1 MERAMSKLLTKNLAA
16 VGVVTFGVAT
26 ALMMM
31 TTLFMCIGIFA
42 GEWAVLHALAALG
55 MTAGFA
61 VLTACCMAVSEWHGN
76 AFWRGKD
83 EKRAV

>member
-1 MERAMSKLLTKNLAA
+1 MKRAMNELLIKNLAA

-26 ALMMM
+26 LLMLL
-31 TTLFMCIGIFA
+31 TTLFICVGMMA

-61 VLTACCMAVSEWHGN
+61 ALTACCMAVCEWHGFV
-76 AFWRGKD
+76 FWRAH
-83 EKRAV
+83 ES

>member
-1 MERAMSKLLTKNLAA
+1 MERAMSELLTKNLAA

-26 ALMMM
+26 LLMLL
-31 TTLFMCIGIFA
+31 TTLFICIGMMA

-61 VLTACCMAVSEWHGN
+61 VLTACCMAVCEYHGN
-76 AFWRGKD
+76 AFWRGKHA
-83 EKRAV
+83 E